1 MTHRVLP
8 VVFFP
13 APDVPGEWV
22 AHCLPI
28 DVVSQGHSL
37 EHAGEMIQEAVALCV
52 LMDAKDGVDPLV
64 VRRPAPPEYWEMFDK
79 INKRLV
85 PLEDLP
91 DDSQARGA
99 AGYLTVS
106 RPQIETRD
114 GKKSDAAPARPP
126 LVFAGAEPRDSQL
139 VGLC

>member
-1 MTHRVLP
+1 MVMTTRVLP

-37 EHAGEMIQEAVALCV
+37 EHAGEMIQEAVAICV
-52 LMDAKDGVDPLV
+52 LTDAMEGLDPLAA
-64 VRRPAPPEYWEMFDK
+64 RQPAPPEYWEMFDRM
-79 INKRLV
+79 NKRLV
-85 PLEDLP
+85 PLEELP
-91 DDSQARGA
+91 ESQARGV

-106 RPQIETRD
+106 
-114 GKKSDAAPARPP
+114 PP
-126 LVFAGAEPRDSQL
+126 HVEASNAERVLPRLMIAGAEPRDSQL
-139 VGLC
+139 AGLC